1 MRKILV
7 SVPLVS
13 RGFEISDAAS
23 FFPRFFFVEEEKV
36 QHGKPTHKRNDGTGT
51 VLPSSSSFLRKGTV
65 LPNPRLIE
73 LVKVD

>member
-51 VLPSSSSFLRKGTV
+51 VLPSSFLRKGTV